1 MDAQFGLAVADVQL
15 LQSWHLLRRTM
26 DKHPDSEEI
35 AKAVESI
42 RAAREIIAILRN
54 P

>member
-1 MDAQFGLAVADVQL
+1 MDVEFGLAVADVRL

-26 DKHPDSEEI
+26 DKHPDEEAI
-35 AKAVESI
+35 AGAVESI
-42 RAAREIIAILRN
+42 RAAREIVASLRH